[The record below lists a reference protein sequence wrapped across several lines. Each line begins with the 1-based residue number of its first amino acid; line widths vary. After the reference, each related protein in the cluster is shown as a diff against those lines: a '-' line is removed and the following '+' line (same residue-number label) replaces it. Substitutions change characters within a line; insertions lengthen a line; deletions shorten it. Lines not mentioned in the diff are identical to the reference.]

1 MTADTHALVELDRAA
16 CLALLGSVPLGRL
29 VHTAH
34 ELATVVPV
42 NFVLLPDGVYLRTAE
57 GSAALRLADQG
68 RLVAFEADD
77 YDAVSR
83 TGWSVLVHGHA
94 HRVADPLAVAQLT
107 ASSLDPWAGQDR
119 QEVVRIALELVNG
132 RRAGGPRR

>member
-1 MTADTHALVELDRAA
+1 MILEIFGWLGSVLLLYSLTQAHPRRFRYLNLAA

-57 GSAALRLADQG
+57 GSAALAARLGA
-68 RLVAFEADD
+68 LCTTVFAF
-77 YDAVSR
+77 
-83 TGWSVLVHGHA
+83 
-94 HRVADPLAVAQLT
+94 
-107 ASSLDPWAGQDR
+107 
-119 QEVVRIALELVNG
+119 N
-132 RRAGGPRR
+132 